1 MILLFAL
8 QVQGALALA
17 LVIQRPR
24 ALALALAPVRAH
36 RNSTSIK
43 RVHGDPRR
51 AAFFTVIPV
60 LRRHSVEL
68 ALRGEWLWIV
78 FVFVVVFLVVVA
90 QKMVYVAAQP
100 LAM

>member
-1 MILLFAL
+1 M
-8 QVQGALALA
+8 
-17 LVIQRPR
+17 
-24 ALALALAPVRAH
+24 
-36 RNSTSIK
+36 
-43 RVHGDPRR
+43 
-51 AAFFTVIPV
+51 